1 MKRNDLQMI
10 MRRAWV
16 IARTTGKAFAVALAK
31 SWQLYR
37 LAKQMRAGVVRFA
50 YEKTDG
56 TLRRAVGT
64 LKDTAELIKGAGR
77 PDDGQTVKYYDVE
90 AGGFRSFRSANLIAI
105 Y

>member
-1 MKRNDLQMI
+1 MKRTELSKV
-10 MRRAWV
+10 MRRAWA
-16 IARTTGKAFAVALAK
+16 IARTTGKTFAVCLAK

-50 YEKTDG
+50 YEKKDG

-64 LKDTAELIKGAGR
+64 LKDIVTLIVGTGR
-77 PDDGQTVKYYDVE
+77 PDDGHTFKYYDTEAAAFRLFRVE
-90 AGGFRSFRSANLIAI
+90 NLIAI